1 MIKLFCKLSLLCS
14 LLALGTGCA
23 TVKSPDERDPW
34 ESFNRTMFEFNDAFD
49 RAIARPVAQAYK
61 DYVPGF
67 VRHGVA
73 NVFSNLDDVVVFIN
87 DILQFK
93 FEQAAMDFARLI
105 VNSIVGVFGLFDVAK
120 HWGLPKHNED
130 FGQTL
135 AAWGVG
141 DGPYMILPFL
151 GPKNVRDTVGMAA
164 DWQIDPVLQITD
176 DEARWGL
183 IVLRALDT
191 RAEFLEATKTMDK
204 SGIDPYVF
212 MRDAYFQFRLNRI
225 YDGNPPREKIKESS
239 KEDRLLEQDLEKE
252 LQDLK

>member
-1 MIKLFCKLSLLCS
+1 MINFLCKLSLLS
-14 LLALGTGCA
+14 VLLALGTGCA

-34 ESFNRTMFEFNDAFD
+34 ESFNRSMYEFNDTFD

-61 DYVPGF
+61 DYMPGF
-67 VRHGVA
+67 VRNGVT
-73 NVFSNLDDVVVFIN
+73 NVFSNLDDVIVVIN

-105 VNSIVGVFGLFDVAK
+105 VNSIVGIFGLFDVAT
-120 HWGLPKHNED
+120 HFGLPKHNED

-141 DGPYMILPFL
+141 DGPYLVLPFL
-151 GPKNVRDTVGMAA
+151 GPKNVRDTVGMVA
-164 DWQIDPVLQITD
+164 DWQIDPVLQVSD

-183 IVLRALDT
+183 TLLRAIDT
-191 RAEFLEATKTMDK
+191 RTDLLEATNTMEK
-204 SGIDPYVF
+204 SGLDPYVF

-225 YDGNPPREKIKESS
+225 HDGNPPREKLKEPS

-252 LQDLK
+252 LQGLQ